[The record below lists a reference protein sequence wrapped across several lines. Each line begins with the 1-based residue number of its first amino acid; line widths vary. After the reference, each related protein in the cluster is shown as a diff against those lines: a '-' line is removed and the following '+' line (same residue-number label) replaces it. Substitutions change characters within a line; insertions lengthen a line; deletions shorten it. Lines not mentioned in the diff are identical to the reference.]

1 MDRTDYQILNLLQ
14 RDCRATLKSVGD
26 QVGLTAP
33 AVSER
38 VRRMEEKGIIR
49 SFRIDVD
56 RRRLDCGITGY
67 ILVAPE
73 PDKYGRFCEFCR
85 SEPSIVSH
93 SHVIGVFN
101 AILRFAVRDTEE
113 LDRLLA
119 AIKQYGN
126 SQTSVELSTYFDVKD
141 IPLPG

>member
-14 RDCRATLKSVGD
+14 HDCRATLKSVGD
-26 QVGLTAP
+26 LVGLTAP

-38 VRRMEEKGIIR
+38 VRRMEEKGVIR
-49 SFRIDVD
+49 SLRIDVD
-56 RRRLDCGITGY
+56 RRRLDCNMTGF

-73 PDKYGRFCEFCR
+73 PEKYNRFCEFC
-85 SEPSIVSH
+85 EKAPAIISH
-93 SHVIGVFN
+93 YHVIGVFN
-101 AILRFAVRDTEE
+101 ALLRFSVKDTEE

-119 AIKQYGN
+119 SIKHFGN

-141 IPLPG
+141 IPLPD